1 MRLPRRRSAFSCRV
15 FVFWLRARVSPC
27 VLDGGRERGCSRVSA
42 FAVWRTGWRVSLV
55 CRVFGFRV
63 GVCYGVGV
71 AAIFVW

>member
-1 MRLPRRRSAFSCRV
+1 MGLPRRRSV
-15 FVFWLRARVSPC
+15 FPVVRLRF
-27 VLDGGRERGCSRVSA
+27 GRERGCSRVSA

-71 AAIFVW
+71 AAIFTW